1 MGYMGISV
9 SYMLWILDT
18 NTKELHENICQLHQL
33 HVLDTSTI
41 KLHENICQLHFLDLH
56 ENICQ
61 HTAFNKLVT

>member
-18 NTKELHENICQLHQL
+18 NTKESHENICQLH
-33 HVLDTSTI
+33 V
-41 KLHENICQLHFLDLH
+41 LDLH

>member
-41 KLHENICQLHFLDLH
+41 KLHENICQLHFWIYMRTSVSILPS
-56 ENICQ
+56 
-61 HTAFNKLVT
+61 TS